1 MLQVKKHWL
10 VTGCA
15 GFIASNIL
23 EFLLLNDQKVVGL
36 DNFATGYQRNL
47 DEVQRTVGDEKW
59 QNFTFIQG
67 DIRDLDTCI
76 KATKGVDVVLHHA
89 ALGSVPRS
97 INDPLTS
104 HEVNVTGFLNVLKAA
119 VDNKVQRFVYAS
131 SSSVYGDHPDLPKV
145 EDRIGRQLS
154 PYAVTKYA
162 DELYAN
168 VFAKTYGI
176 EVIGLRYFNVFGKRQ
191 DPDGAY
197 AAVIPLWFKAVLN
210 NVPPIVNGDGS
221 TSRDFCYIDNVVQ
234 MNFLSG
240 ITQNKAAVNRVYN
253 VAYGEQTTLNQLF
266 QYIKLLADKN
276 SQLLPEYR
284 DFRNGD
290 IAHSLANINLAKEL
304 LGYTPKYNVTDGLK
318 LAAGW
323 YKNFFSC

>member
-36 DNFATGYQRNL
+36 DNFSTGYQHNL
-47 DEVQRTVGDEKW
+47 DEVKQTVGDEKW
-59 QNFTFIQG
+59 QNFTFIEG
-67 DIRDLDTCI
+67 DIRDLNTCI
-76 KATKGVDVVLHHA
+76 SATQGVDVVLHHA

-119 VDNKVQRFVYAS
+119 IDNKVNRFVYAS
-131 SSSVYGDHPDLPKV
+131 SSSVYGDHPDLPK
-145 EDRIGRQLS
+145 EEGKIGRQLS

-168 VFAKTYGI
+168 VFAKVYGI

-191 DPDGAY
+191 DPEGAY
-197 AAVIPLWFKAVLN
+197 AAVIPLWFKAILN
-210 NVPPIVNGDGS
+210 NSPPMLNGDGS

-234 MNFLSG
+234 MNILSG
-240 ITQNKAAVNRVYN
+240 ITQNQSAINKVYN

-266 QYIKLLADKN
+266 NYIKNLVNASSDL
-276 SQLLPEYR
+276 SPQYQ
-284 DFRNGD
+284 DFRSGD
-290 IAHSLANINLAKEL
+290 IAHSLANINL
-304 LGYTPKYNVTDGLK
+304 
-318 LAAGW
+318 LAANW
-323 YKNFFSC
+323 YKDFFRRNTNSGL